1 MEYKYVKGI
10 KVNDMQKAP
19 AIKPH
24 VKDPI
29 RYPKVQCGYENLAQA
44 IFVTQT
50 NNMFKDIVKEMVD
63 IIKE

>member
-1 MEYKYVKGI
+1 MNFEYVKGV
-10 KVNDMQKAP
+10 KVANMQKAP

-50 NNMFKDIVKEMVD
+50 NNMFQDVVKEMMD
-63 IIKE
+63 LK

>member
-1 MEYKYVKGI
+1 MGLKFVKNI
-10 KVNDMQKAP
+10 KVVDMQKAS

-50 NNMFKDIVKEMVD
+50 NNMVHD
-63 IIKE
+63 IIKEMLKE